1 MSIST
6 LSEVE
11 SDSLEYEVYDKE
23 KKAALWSLKATKA
36 SEPNGL
42 HEGFFFFPSDFG

>member
-1 MSIST
+1 MCIST

-11 SDSLEYEVYDKE
+11 SGSLECEVFDE
-23 KKAALWSLKATKA
+23 EIKAVLWSLKATKA

-42 HEGFFFFPSDFG
+42 HAGFFPSDFG